1 MITLVIT
8 QLNGVRA
15 CTGCARV
22 QSATTNTA
30 RSPEVLIPLQMPKLQ
45 RQLDQV
51 RLEVGPVTGHTGFKA
66 VLFHIKP
73 RKLSLKLLDP
83 H

>member
-1 MITLVIT
+1 MKFLSHYKM
-8 QLNGVRA
+8 R
-15 CTGCARV
+15 
-22 QSATTNTA
+22 
-30 RSPEVLIPLQMPKLQ
+30 KLQ

-73 RKLSLKLLDP
+73 RKLSLSCSIRIDGGYGP
-83 H
+83 TNEQFPF